1 MPFLSFKKC
10 LHNRYCPHTGS
21 FPWNT
26 KFIAKIYRNSHPMT
40 VTNQRFNLNTAYEAL
55 KHRAEFYSNIRSG
68 WIIDEIKNTWI
79 NISNYDPLVGSK
91 YIPLLP
97 ELNNSMTGL
106 INLKTKDIECF
117 KWCHIRFINPQRKDA
132 NGIKKQDKR
141 IAKTLDCSSINLPMK
156 ARDYEHVEERFNIN
170 VNVFWVRE

>member
-10 LHNRYCPHTGS
+10 LHNRYCPHKGS
-21 FPWNT
+21 FPQNT
-26 KFIAKIYRNSHPMT
+26 KFIVTIYRNSHLIT

-79 NISNYDPLVGSK
+79 NISNYDPLVGSS
-91 YIPLLP
+91 YIPLPP
-97 ELNNSMTGL
+97 ELNNSMKGL

-132 NGIKKQDKR
+132 KGIKKQDKG
-141 IAKTLDCSSINLPMK
+141 IAKTLDYTGINLLMK
-156 ARDYEHVEERFNIN
+156 ARDYEKVEERFNIN
-170 VNVFWVRE
+170 VNVFWV

>member
-1 MPFLSFKKC
+1 MPFLSFKKR
-10 LHNRYCPHTGS
+10 LHNRCCPHKGS
-21 FPWNT
+21 FPRNT
-26 KFIAKIYRNSHPMT
+26 KFIVTIYRNSHPIT

-79 NISNYDPLVGSK
+79 NTSNYDPLVGSS

-97 ELNNSMTGL
+97 ELNNPMTGL

-132 NGIKKQDKR
+132 DRIKKQDKR
-141 IAKTLDCSSINLPMK
+141 IAKT
-156 ARDYEHVEERFNIN
+156 
-170 VNVFWVRE
+170 

>member
-10 LHNRYCPHTGS
+10 LHNKYCPHKGS
-21 FPWNT
+21 FQWNT
-26 KFIAKIYRNSHPMT
+26 KFIATIYRSSPPIT

-68 WIIDEIKNTWI
+68 WIIDEINNTWI
-79 NISNYDPLVGSK
+79 NISNYDPLIGSS

-97 ELNNSMTGL
+97 EKNNSMTGL

-117 KWCHIRFINPQRKDA
+117 KWYHIRFINPQRKDA
-132 NGIKKQDKR
+132 NGIKKQDER
-141 IAKTLDCSSINLPMK
+141 IAKTLDYTGINLFMK
-156 ARDYEHVEERFNIN
+156 ARDYEKVEERFNIN
-170 VNVFWVRE
+170 VNVFWV